1 MGTFIFDEL
10 TATPTLLSTNR
21 VKRTDQTGAVSDK
34 KGALSGQPKIIADF
48 FAKGNESL
56 TPPTLYQ
63 DADDWN
69 VRVFQNK
76 FPLVDDHEI
85 VVHAPSADKDIEDL
99 PLEQVVKIIRAYL
112 NRTNFHTSQNR
123 EVLIFNNRGGRAGAS
138 LNHPHSQIIALR
150 GFPGIMEK
158 EKEEALKYF
167 NTKNR
172 CYWCDEYA
180 SEVKDGSRVV
190 FQSPH
195 YVILVPSACRWSYET
210 IMLPK
215 EHRPNMEYINELEI
229 NDFALMLKSLL
240 QAYDELFSRPDR
252 NFWIH
257 TMRFEPYHWHVGFL
271 PQLKVMGGLE
281 LGAGIWVSDRATPE
295 DAAKQMGPLVEK
307 YYNSERSVSTLV

>member
-1 MGTFIFDEL
+1 MGTFLFDEL
-10 TATPTLLSTNR
+10 TGTPTLLATNR
-21 VKRTDQTGAVSDK
+21 AKRTDQTGAVSDK
-34 KGALSGQPKIIADF
+34 KSDNTGQPKPLVDF

-76 FPLVDDHEI
+76 FALVEDHEI
-85 VVHAPSADKDIEDL
+85 VVHSPQADKDIEDM
-99 PLEQVVKIIRAYL
+99 PLSQVVKIIRAYL
-112 NRTNFHTSQNR
+112 NRLNYYTSR
-123 EVLIFNNRGGRAGAS
+123 DKEVLIFNNRGGKAGAS
-138 LNHPHSQIIALR
+138 LNHPHSQIIALK

-158 EKEEALKYF
+158 EKEEALKYY
-167 NTKNR
+167 NSKNR

-180 SEVKDGSRVV
+180 HEVHDNSRVV
-190 FQSPH
+190 CESPH
-195 YVILVPSACRWSYET
+195 FVTFVPSACRWSYET
-210 IMLPK
+210 IMVPK
-215 EHRPNMEYINELEI
+215 DHKPNMEYMNELEI

-240 QAYDELFSRPDR
+240 QAYDELFNRPDR

-257 TMRFEPYHWHVGFL
+257 TMRFEPYHWHVGFI

-295 DAAKQMGPLVEK
+295 EAAAQLGALMSK
-307 YYNSERSVSTLV
+307 YYRAERFTLA